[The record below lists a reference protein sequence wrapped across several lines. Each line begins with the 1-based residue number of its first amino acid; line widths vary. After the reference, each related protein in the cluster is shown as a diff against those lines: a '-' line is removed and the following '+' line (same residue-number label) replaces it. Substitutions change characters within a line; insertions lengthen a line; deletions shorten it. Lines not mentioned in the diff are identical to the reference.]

1 MGVTNVAFLVALSGF
16 PLSSFLSTDNDV
28 TFQSIIELENGMVGL
43 TAVLFVFCIK
53 LKALK

>member
-28 TFQSIIELENGMVGL
+28 TFQSIIELEIGMVGL
-43 TAVLFVFCIK
+43 TAVLFVFTIVY
-53 LKALK
+53 